1 MSELVVDFDALRA
14 AIRHMEEFGREVT
27 ECLDDI
33 ENTMA
38 MLRGSWEGAASD
50 AQDQAQKQWETGAEQ
65 MKESLAALQKVADT
79 AHKNYTDAVA
89 KNGQMWQV

>member
-1 MSELVVDFDALRA
+1 MSELIVDFDALRA
-14 AIRHMEEFGREVT
+14 AITHMEEFGREVT

-33 ENTMA
+33 EHTMT

-50 AQDQAQKQWETGAEQ
+50 AQAHAEKQWETGAEQ
-65 MKESLAALQKVADT
+65 MKEALAALQKVADT

-89 KNGQMWQV
+89 KNGQMWQA

>member
-1 MSELVVDFDALRA
+1 MSALIVDFDALRA

-38 MLRGSWEGAASD
+38 MLRGSWQGAASD

-65 MKESLAALQKVADT
+65 MKEALAALQKVADT

-89 KNGQMWQV
+89 KNGEMWQV

>member
-1 MSELVVDFDALRA
+1 MSALIVDFDALRA
-14 AIRHMEEFGREVT
+14 AIRHMEEFGREVG

-33 ENTMA
+33 EHTMA

-50 AQDQAQKQWETGAEQ
+50 AQAQAQKQWETGAEQ

-89 KNGQMWQV
+89 KNGQMWQA

>member
-1 MSELVVDFDALRA
+1 MSGLVVDFDALRA
-14 AIRHMEEFGREVT
+14 AITHMEEFGREVT

-33 ENTMA
+33 SNTMT

-50 AQDQAQKQWETGAEQ
+50 AQTQAQKQWETGAEQ
-65 MKESLAALQKVADT
+65 MKEALTALQKVVDT

-89 KNGQMWQV
+89 KNGQMWQG

>member
-33 ENTMA
+33 EHTMA

-89 KNGQMWQV
+89 KNGQMWQA

>member
-1 MSELVVDFDALRA
+1 MSALIVDFDALRA
-14 AIRHMEEFGREVT
+14 AITHMGEFGREVG

-33 ENTMA
+33 EHTMA

-50 AQDQAQKQWETGAEQ
+50 AQEQAQKQWETGAEQ

-89 KNGQMWQV
+89 KNGQMWQA